1 VTFASLPVVH
11 FVIGLREGVEAALI
25 VGIIATFLRQQG
37 RFDALRW
44 MWIGVAL
51 AVALCVAVA
60 VVLEELL
67 PQRQQEAF
75 EAIVGV
81 VAVAAVSY
89 MIVFMRR
96 HARGLGGDL
105 RSSAAGALA
114 AGSAVSLVVM
124 AFLAVM
130 REGLETAMFLLAA
143 FQASLGV
150 SPLSAGIGAL
160 SGLMVAVVIGWGI
173 YRGGMRIN
181 LQRFFRITSVLLV
194 IIAAGLLSS
203 AVHHANEA
211 ALLTAGHQQAL
222 DLSAII
228 VPRSDSVTTGLIT
241 GLLGI
246 YPYPSVAE
254 VVAWLLYAVPMLA
267 FVLWPQRRA
276 AVSPARGGASAPQA
290 DLVPVHRHPEPS

>member
-1 VTFASLPVVH
+1 MIFATLPVVH

-37 RFDALRW
+37 RLDALRW
-44 MWIGVAL
+44 MWIGVGL

-60 VVLEELL
+60 VVLEIVDELL

-96 HARGLGGDL
+96 HARALGGDL
-105 RSSAAGALA
+105 RDSAAGALA

-124 AFLAVM
+124 AFLAVL

-143 FQASLGV
+143 FQASIGV
-150 SPLSAGIGAL
+150 SPLSAGL
-160 SGLMVAVVIGWGI
+160 SAVCGVLVAVAIGWGI
-173 YRGGMRIN
+173 YSGGMRIN
-181 LQRFFRITSVLLV
+181 LRRFFRITSVLLV
-194 IIAAGLLSS
+194 IIAAGLLAS

-211 ALLTAGHQQAL
+211 ALFTAGHQQAL
-222 DLSAII
+222 DLSAVII
-228 VPRSDSVTTGLIT
+228 PRSDSVTTGLIT

-254 VVAWLLYAVPMLA
+254 VVAWLLYAIPMLT
-267 FVLWPQRRA
+267 FVLWPQRQPVAKR
-276 AVSPARGGASAPQA
+276 SPST
-290 DLVPVHRHPEPS
+290 LTPEHS

>member
-1 VTFASLPVVH
+1 LTFASLPVVH

-37 RFDALRW
+37 RLDALRW
-44 MWIGVAL
+44 MWIGVGL

-60 VVLEELL
+60 VVLEIVDELL

-75 EAIVGV
+75 EAIVGI

-96 HARGLGGDL
+96 HARALGGDL
-105 RSSAAGALA
+105 RDSAAGALA

-124 AFLAVM
+124 AFFAVL

-143 FQASLGV
+143 FQASIGI
-150 SPLSAGIGAL
+150 SPVAAGLGAL
-160 SGLMVAVVIGWGI
+160 CGVLVAVAIGWGI
-173 YRGGMRIN
+173 YSGGMRIN

-194 IIAAGLLSS
+194 IIAAGLLAS

-211 ALLTAGHQQAL
+211 ALFTAGHQQAL
-222 DLSAII
+222 DLSAVIL
-228 VPRSDSVTTGLIT
+228 PRSDSVTTGLIT

-254 VVAWLLYAVPMLA
+254 VVAWLLYAIPMLA
-267 FVLWPQRRA
+267 FVLWPQRRPTPKR
-276 AVSPARGGASAPQA
+276 SPST
-290 DLVPVHRHPEPS
+290 LTPEHS